1 MVNFKKAS
9 PVHVTTF
16 PRLIHNPPTAHARK
30 LISNRTQQP
39 RYLAIALT
47 SNNSYQTD
55 IAIIICRIAVQSA
68 TLPSALPVHACW
80 LADADTTL
88 GIFNWNSL

>member
-16 PRLIHNPPTAHARK
+16 PQLIHIPPTAHAQK

-39 RYLAIALT
+39 RYLAIGLT

-55 IAIIICRIAVQSA
+55 IAIVICRIAVQSA
-68 TLPSALPVHACW
+68 TLASALPVKGAGSVVPSTRAGW
-80 LADADTTL
+80 PTQTRR
-88 GIFNWNSL
+88 